1 MDSITNQK
9 GTKMSKSKS
18 NIVREYYNNYIY
30 AQTKKYQ
37 KKYGFE
43 IGTGAHDAWNNEAD
57 AFKHTFMSADMALK
71 TNAGISKYKG
81 DEHEIEG
88 RNNMRQSSGEENMD
102 RWNNAEGRKIA
113 QKIAKEIK
121 NPFVLKAYALSGRLE
136 DRIAEEVMQK
146 MKKGDLI
153 THPNDKRKYTETVK
167 KDTRTPSRKLDDEIR
182 EKYKRM
188 KNQRLQR
195 VLGKSKSNSSS
206 TSGTGKWVTIKGNHI
221 YID

>member
-1 MDSITNQK
+1 MAKNKT
-9 GTKMSKSKS
+9 
-18 NIVREYYNNYIY
+18 NIVRQSYNNYIY
-30 AQTKKYQ
+30 EQTKKYQ

-43 IGTGAHDAWNNEAD
+43 IGEGSHDAWNNEAD

-88 RNNMRQSSGEENMD
+88 RNNMGQSAGEENMD

-136 DRIAEEVMQK
+136 DRIA
-146 MKKGDLI
+146 I
-153 THPNDKRKYTETVK
+153 THPNDKRRYTETPK
-167 KDTRTPSRKLDDEIR
+167 KDTRTPSQRLDDEIR
-182 EKYKRM
+182 EKYRLMQEERRKRYPI
-188 KNQRLQR
+188 NF
-195 VLGKSKSNSSS
+195 GKSKP
-206 TSGTGKWVTIKGNHI
+206 SGKGRCLVGSRVTAIPCFV
-221 YID
+221 